1 VYLTSGSVYRITTGA
16 PLPLGADAIV
26 PVEDTALL
34 EEDEDV
40 SARDVAKSWLRFAL
54 LVSYSFAFAA
64 PEKDR
69 HLPAES
75 L

>member
-1 VYLTSGSVYRITTGA
+1 VVGSSVTDRNNSSSRDVYLTSGSVYRITTGA

-54 LVSYSFAFAA
+54 
-64 PEKDR
+64 
-69 HLPAES
+69 
-75 L
+75 